1 MQKNKNP
8 TRNREDRNS
17 AAVGCRFDYKLTVT
31 IF

>member
-1 MQKNKNP
+1 MVKKKNP

-17 AAVGCRFDYKLTVT
+17 ATVGLRVDYKLTVT